1 MRTRIEMPSDLLH
14 ILADTDGKVMTID
27 EYLQVVRENSS
38 YKDWIDFPIVDR
50 RIGIVIS
57 KRDCHDITLALLG
70 MCSVFLLQGES
81 LARPRGYWHEVKTQ
95 CIASDSMC
103 NILIRNFI
111 KAGGYYFSSRLGQS
125 ISYRPAC
132 VCLCGRHMDEA
143 DQEIIDGLRCR
154 DFDYPHG

>member
-1 MRTRIEMPSDLLH
+1 MRTIIEMPSDLLH

-50 RIGIVIS
+50 R
-57 KRDCHDITLALLG
+57 

-143 DQEIIDGLRCR
+143 DQE
-154 DFDYPHG
+154 